1 MLASHRRHQTVNVWP
16 GFVDAL
22 AAVLLVFIFMLLI
35 FIVGQ
40 FFLTDVLI
48 GRDKA
53 LDQLSRDINKLSTV
67 LSLER
72 EKSQQQQQ
80 QLNDSQT
87 RLTATLLQRDI
98 LQQRGTASEQTI
110 ARQRQDLQLNQRQ
123 LKQSRQELMVRLHA
137 LEMAAEQEQTLT
149 ANLNQHQQQLTD
161 SQQALAAEQQLS
173 NQAQQQLALFSQQ
186 INALQNQL
194 ASLSAELDLSQA
206 EVKEREVKLD
216 QLGKKLNLALA
227 DKVRQLKKYRSEF
240 FGRLQEALGDQAGL
254 RIEGDR
260 FVFQSELLFASGSAE
275 LGKPGQR
282 QLLKLAKSLRTV
294 AKQIPADIEW
304 ILRVDGHTDRRA
316 IKTPLYASNWELS
329 SARAISIVK
338 YLITQGIQPS
348 RLAAAGFGEFQPLDR
363 QRNQQAY
370 QRNRRI
376 EIKLTQP

>member
-1 MLASHRRHQTVNVWP
+1 MLASSRRHQAVNVWP

-22 AAVLLVFIFMLLI
+22 ASVLLVFVFMLLI
-35 FIVGQ
+35 FVVSQ

-53 LDQLSRDINKLSTV
+53 LDQLSKDINKLSTV

-80 QLNDSQT
+80 RLNDNQAQ
-87 RLTATLLQRDI
+87 LKATLLQRDI
-98 LQQRGTASEQTI
+98 LQQRDTVSDQTI

-123 LKQSRQELMVRLHA
+123 LAQLQQELMVRMQA
-137 LEMAAEQEQTLT
+137 LEVAAEQKQSLT
-149 ANLNQHQQQLTD
+149 HHLNQQQQQLSE
-161 SQQALAAEQQLS
+161 SQQALATEQALS
-173 NQAQQQLALFSQQ
+173 TQAQQQMALFSQQ
-186 INALQNQL
+186 ISALKNQL

-216 QLGKKLNLALA
+216 ELGKKLNLALA

-240 FGRLQEALGDQAGL
+240 FGRLRETLGDQAGL

-275 LGKPGQR
+275 LGKPGQK

-294 AKQIPADIEW
+294 AKKIPADIEW

-338 YLITQGIQPS
+338 YLVKQGIQPS
-348 RLAAAGFGEFQPLDR
+348 RLAAAGFGEFHPLDMK
-363 QRNQQAY
+363 RNQRAY

>member
-53 LDQLSRDINKLSTV
+53 LDQLNRDINKLSTV

>member
-53 LDQLSRDINKLSTV
+53 LDQLSRDINKLSSV

-72 EKSQQQQQ
+72 EKRQQQAQE
-80 QLNDSQT
+80 LNDSQT
-87 RLTATLLQRDI
+87 RLQATLLQRDI
-98 LQQRGTASEQTI
+98 LQQRGAVSEQTV
-110 ARQRQDLQLNQRQ
+110 ARQRQELQLSQRQ
-123 LKQSRQELMVRLHA
+123 LTQSQQELMVRMHT
-137 LEMAAEQEQTLT
+137 LELATEQEQK
-149 ANLNQHQQQLTD
+149 LNQTLQQQRQQLTK
-161 SQQALAAEQQLS
+161 SQTALQTEQQLS
-173 NQAQQQLALFSQQ
+173 ASAQQQLALFSQQ
-186 INALQNQL
+186 LNALKTQL
-194 ASLSAELDLSQA
+194 ATLSAELDLSQA
-206 EVKEREVKLD
+206 EIKQRDIKLSS
-216 QLGKKLNLALA
+216 LGKKLNLALA

-240 FGRLQEALGDQAGL
+240 FGRLRETLGDQAGL

-275 LGKPGQR
+275 LGKAGQQ

-294 AKQIPADIEW
+294 AKKIPKDIQW

-338 YLITQGIQPS
+338 YLIQQGISPT
-348 RLAAAGFGEFQPLDR
+348 RLAAAGFGEFQPLDKR
-363 QRNQQAY
+363 RNREAY